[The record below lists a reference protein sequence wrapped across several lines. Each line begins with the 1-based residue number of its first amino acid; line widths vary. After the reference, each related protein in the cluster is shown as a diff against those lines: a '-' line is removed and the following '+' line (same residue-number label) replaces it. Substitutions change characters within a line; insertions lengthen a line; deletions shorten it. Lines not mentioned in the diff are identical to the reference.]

1 MKKASLIALIA
12 SLSVGAATAVVVP
25 VSISAAQ
32 KRRAEDESSQKSED
46 QDPSQEEATLSL
58 DKQSLSLKVGEDSTL
73 VATAAKG
80 TGSVSWSSNH
90 SDIAS
95 VDATGKVTAVA
106 EGSATI
112 TASYSGK
119 TATCTVTVVPEDA
132 KVVTSISLS
141 STSLTLDTVTKTSAT
156 LTPTVVADEGADT
169 TVTWASSNT
178 SVVTVSKASGT
189 KDEAITVTVVGKGTA
204 TITATAGSQT
214 ATCTV
219 TVQGIDD
226 LYYLSGVQEFEN
238 VAKFHNNAQNSE
250 GEFRGATSSILNV
263 GDDNAVQL
271 KPVLKVR
278 NMDTDEVVSQ
288 DVWEFDYK
296 YEAQEWN
303 GAEYGD
309 LTGEYFAFDAQAC
322 TFDFNETA
330 IGKQFKIT
338 VIPGGL
344 DEEDSADPENRV
356 SVELKVNNGYNVYS
370 AKELAYANDINFL
383 KDDRQGNDDV
393 VADINQA
400 WKDFRTANELSVD
413 YVAPAVFLQ
422 ADMKITKDVLPAEFF
437 FTEAESAGHPEWVG
451 KMKDATDVY
460 CHYATGGFEFNGNY
474 FHIDTSEL
482 PLCVDN
488 LHYDDNVSHST
499 LFKTVLREVSEA
511 SEYRDVHFKNCTY
524 YGNSPRGNNAADA
537 MGMIF
542 FKINNTFYTEWTD
555 ELSVVHEN
563 NLVIR
568 GIFENFNVTRAC
580 ISFFGEVGRN
590 ELVIKDCEVSEGYS
604 NGIYL
609 WNNGNVQFINSK
621 MANFGGP
628 VIITDGD
635 GNDDGRMNTY
645 KGFHITADDATIFDN
660 KVTGVEP
667 WFVNTLGGL
676 PASKMTDIKSLN
688 GIVQAVSGGTKTFVS
703 GANEEMNMI
712 IINYGEIPYLQFQKG
727 SGTNI
732 GIDLDSPYRAGVETY
747 LGYGAPSL
755 MSDNGCAGAWTGDWN
770 PMGTPM
776 AMGGDYVDII
786 HALPA
791 PGFVDDTLYLSI
803 VFGLE

>member
-1 MKKASLIALIA
+1 MKKFTKLLVLPLISMALTGCDFFDFFGKKNDEPA
-12 SLSVGAATAVVVP
+12 EEQKGGEEQKEA
-25 VSISAAQ
+25 SISLN
-32 KRRAEDESSQKSED
+32 K
-46 QDPSQEEATLSL
+46 TSL
-58 DKQSLSLKVGEDSTL
+58 ALKVGTEATL
-73 VATAAKG
+73 VATAADG
-80 TGSVSWSSNH
+80 EGSVTWSS
-90 SDIAS
+90 SAEAVAT
-95 VDATGKVTAVA
+95 VDANGKVVAVSV
-106 EGSATI
+106 GTATI

-119 TATCTVTVVPEDA
+119 TATCEVTVSPADA
-132 KVVTSISLS
+132 KIVTSVTI
-141 STSLTLDTVTKTSAT
+141 TPASLTLDTVSKTSAT
-156 LTPTVVADEGADT
+156 LTPTVEADEGADT

-178 SVVTVSKASGT
+178 NVVTVSKASGT

-214 ATCTV
+214 ANCAV

-226 LYYLSGVQEFEN
+226 LYYLSGVQENAN
-238 VAKFHNNAQNSE
+238 VGKFHTNALDSE
-250 GEFRGATSSILNV
+250 DEFRGATSNILNV
-263 GDDNAVQL
+263 GDDNPVQL

-278 NMDTDEVVSQ
+278 DEETDEVVSQ

-296 YEAQEWN
+296 YEALEWN
-303 GAEYGD
+303 GEAYGA
-309 LTGEYFAFDAQAC
+309 LSGEYFAFDAQAC
-322 TFDFNETA
+322 TFDFNEAA
-330 IGKQFKIT
+330 IKKQFKIT

-393 VADINQA
+393 IVDINQA
-400 WKDFRTANELSVD
+400 WKDFRTANGLSVD

-422 ADMKITKDVLPAEFF
+422 ADMKITKDVLPAGFF

-488 LHYDDNVSHST
+488 LHYDDNVSHAT
-499 LFKTVLREVSEA
+499 LFKTVLREVSEV

-524 YGNSPRGNNAADA
+524 YGNSPRGNNAEDA

-542 FKINNTFYTEWTD
+542 FKINNIFYTEWTD
-555 ELSVVHEN
+555 EMSVTHEN

-604 NGIYL
+604 NGMYL

-621 MANFGGP
+621 MTNFGGP

-635 GNDDGRMNTY
+635 CDDDGRMDTY

-667 WFVNTLGGL
+667 WFTNTMGGL
-676 PASKMTDIKSLN
+676 PATKITEIKALD
-688 GIVQAVSGGTKTFVS
+688 GLVQYNSGGTKSFVK
-703 GANEEMNMI
+703 GDNQEMNMI
-712 IINYGEIPYLQFQKG
+712 VINYGEIPYLEFKKG
-727 SGTNI
+727 DGATI
-732 GIDLDSPYRAGVETY
+732 GYDTDSALRPTIDGILA
-747 LGYGAPSL
+747 LGAPVL
-755 MSDNGCAGAWTGDWN
+755 NTDNG
-770 PMGTPM
+770 
-776 AMGGDYVDII
+776 AMGYYNPNVDLYELQPVIPGALGGEFLDVI
-786 HALPA
+786 YALPA
-791 PGFVDDTLYLSI
+791 EGFVNNTLNLSI
-803 VFGLE
+803 VFGL

>member
-1 MKKASLIALIA
+1 MKKFTKLLVLPLISMALTGCDFFEKKNDEPAEEQKGGEEQKEASI
-12 SLSVGAATAVVVP
+12 
-25 VSISAAQ
+25 
-32 KRRAEDESSQKSED
+32 
-46 QDPSQEEATLSL
+46 SL
-58 DKQSLSLKVGEDSTL
+58 DKTSLALKVGAEATL
-73 VATAAKG
+73 VATAADG
-80 TGSVSWSSNH
+80 EGSVTWASS
-90 SDIAS
+90 AEAVAT
-95 VDATGKVTAVA
+95 VDATGKVVAVS
-106 EGSATI
+106 EGTATI

-119 TATCTVTVVPEDA
+119 TATCTVTVSPEDA
-132 KVVTSISLS
+132 KIVTSVTI
-141 STSLTLDTVTKTSAT
+141 TPASLTLDTVSKTSAT
-156 LTPTVVADEGADT
+156 LTPTVEADEGADT

-178 SVVTVSKASGT
+178 NVVTVSKASGT

-214 ATCTV
+214 ANCAV

-226 LYYLSGVQEFEN
+226 LYYLSGVQENAN
-238 VAKFHNNAQNSE
+238 VGKFHTNALNSE
-250 GEFRGATSSILNV
+250 GEFRGATSNILNV

-296 YEAQEWN
+296 YEALEWDGEAY
-303 GAEYGD
+303 GA
-309 LTGEYFAFDAQAC
+309 LSGEYFAFDAQAC
-322 TFDFNETA
+322 TFDFNENS

-344 DEEDSADPENRV
+344 DEEESADPENRV

-383 KDDRQGNDDV
+383 QADRQGNDNII
-393 VADINQA
+393 ADINQA
-400 WKDFRTANELSVD
+400 WKDFRTANGLSVD

-422 ADMKITKDVLPAEFF
+422 ADMKINSEVLPSEFF
-437 FTEAESAGHPEWVG
+437 YSSSDPGVEPEWVG

-488 LHYDDNVSHST
+488 LHYDDNVSHAT

-524 YGNSPRGNNAADA
+524 YGNSPRGNKAADA

-555 ELSVVHEN
+555 AMSVKHDN

-635 GNDDGRMNTY
+635 CDDDGRMDTY
-645 KGFHITADDATIFDN
+645 KGFHITADDATVFDN
-660 KVTGVEP
+660 RVTGAEP
-667 WFVNTLGGL
+667 WFRNTLEGL
-676 PASKMTDIKSLN
+676 PSKQIDAIKALN
-688 GIVQAVSGGTKTFVS
+688 PIVQGYSGSTKTFVK
-703 GANEEMNMI
+703 GENQEMNMI
-712 IINYGEIPYLQFQKG
+712 IINYGEIPYLQFKKG
-727 SGTNI
+727 SGANI
-732 GIDLDSPYRAGVETY
+732 GIDTDSPLRPYVEGCLA
-747 LGYGAPSL
+747 LGSPTL
-755 MSDNGCAGAWTGDWN
+755 WSDNGENGAAGYLDEYYALNNYPGYE
-770 PMGTPM
+770 GYLV
-776 AMGGDYVDII
+776 GDYIDII
-786 HALPA
+786 HAIKI
-791 PGFVDDTLYLSI
+791 PGSKFPNETLMLSI
-803 VFGLE
+803 VFGLENM

>member
-1 MKKASLIALIA
+1 MKKSSLIALISA
-12 SLSVGAATAVVVP
+12 LSLGATTAVVVP
-25 VSISAAQ
+25 VSISAA
-32 KRRAEDESSQKSED
+32 KKKKASED
-46 QDPSQEEATLSL
+46 NTPSEPEPAPAEATISL
-58 DKQSLSLKVGEDSTL
+58 NKQSLTLKGGEESTL
-73 VATAAKG
+73 VATTANG
-80 TGSVSWSSNH
+80 EGVVSWLSSD
-90 SDIAS
+90 SS
-95 VDATGKVTAVA
+95 VATIDATGKVVAVA
-106 EGSATI
+106 KGTATI

-119 TATCTVTVVPEDA
+119 TATCTVTV
-132 KVVTSISLS
+132 K
-141 STSLTLDTVTKTSAT
+141 
-156 LTPTVVADEGADT
+156 
-169 TVTWASSNT
+169 
-178 SVVTVSKASGT
+178 
-189 KDEAITVTVVGKGTA
+189 
-204 TITATAGSQT
+204 
-214 ATCTV
+214 
-219 TVQGIDD
+219 GIDD
-226 LYYLSGVQEFEN
+226 LYYLSGVQEFAN
-238 VAKFHNNAQNSE
+238 VAKFHNNAKNEQ
-250 GEFRGATSSILNV
+250 GEFRGETSNILNV
-263 GDDNAVQL
+263 GDDNAVQF

-278 NMDTDEVVSQ
+278 DMDTDEVVSQ
-288 DVWEFDYK
+288 DIWDFDYQ

-303 GAEYGD
+303 GEAYGA
-309 LTGEYFAFDAQAC
+309 LTGEYFAFDAQVC
-322 TFDFNETA
+322 TFDFNEAA

-370 AKELAYANDINFL
+370 EKELAYANDINFL

-400 WKDFRTANELSVD
+400 WKNFRTANELSVD

-488 LHYDDNVSHST
+488 LHYDDNVSHAT

-524 YGNSPRGNNAADA
+524 YGNSPRGNNAEDA

-542 FKINNTFYTEWTD
+542 FKINNTFYTQWTD
-555 ELSVVHEN
+555 EMSVVHEN

-604 NGIYL
+604 NGMYL
-609 WNNGNVQFINSK
+609 WNNGNVEFINSK

-660 KVTGVEP
+660 KVTGAEP

-688 GIVQAVSGGTKTFVS
+688 GIVQGVSGGTKTFVS

-712 IINYGEIPYLQFQKG
+712 IINYGEIPYLQFQKAPG
-727 SGTNI
+727 QQI
-732 GIDLDSPYRAGVETY
+732 GIDTESAARAGVETY
-747 LGYGAPSL
+747 LGYGAPVFNT
-755 MSDNGCAGAWTGDWN
+755 DNGGLGAWTGSWQN
-770 PMGTPM
+770 M
-776 AMGGDYVDII
+776 AGSGLGGDYLDII
-786 HALPA
+786 YALQGV
-791 PGFVDDTLYLSI
+791 PGFPNNVLNLSI
-803 VFGLE
+803 VFGLSNIA

>member
-1 MKKASLIALIA
+1 MKKFTKLLVLPLISMALTGCDFFKKTNDEPA
-12 SLSVGAATAVVVP
+12 EEQKGGEEQKEAV
-25 VSISAAQ
+25 I
-32 KRRAEDESSQKSED
+32 
-46 QDPSQEEATLSL
+46 SL
-58 DKQSLSLKVGEDSTL
+58 DKTSLALKVGADATL
-73 VATAAKG
+73 VATAADG
-80 TGSVSWSSNH
+80 EGAVTWSS
-90 SDIAS
+90 SAEAVAT
-95 VDATGKVTAVA
+95 VDANGKVVAVSV
-106 EGSATI
+106 GTATI

-119 TATCTVTVVPEDA
+119 TANCEVVVSPEDA
-132 KVVTSISLS
+132 KIVTSVTI
-141 STSLTLDTVTKTSAT
+141 TPASLTLDTVSKTSAT
-156 LTPTVVADEGADT
+156 LTPTVEADEGADT
-169 TVTWASSNT
+169 TVTWASSDT
-178 SVVTVSKASGT
+178 SVVTVSKSSGT
-189 KDEAITVTVVGKGTA
+189 KDEAITVAVVGKGTA

-214 ATCTV
+214 ANCAV

-226 LYYLSGVQEFEN
+226 LYYLSGVQENAN
-238 VAKFHNNAQNSE
+238 VGKFHTNALDSE
-250 GEFRGATSSILNV
+250 DEFRGATSNILNV
-263 GDDNAVQL
+263 GDDNPVQL

-278 NMDTDEVVSQ
+278 DEETDEVVSQ

-296 YEAQEWN
+296 YEALEWN
-303 GAEYGD
+303 GEAYGA
-309 LTGEYFAFDAQAC
+309 LSGEYFAFDAQAC
-322 TFDFNETA
+322 TFDFNETS

-344 DEEDSADPENRV
+344 DEEDSADPEYRV

-370 AKELAYANDINFL
+370 AKELAFANDINFL

-400 WKDFRTANELSVD
+400 WKDFRTANGLSVD

-460 CHYATGGFEFNGNY
+460 CHYAMGGFEFNGNY

-524 YGNSPRGNNAADA
+524 YGNSPRGNNAEDA

-555 ELSVVHEN
+555 DMSVVHEN

-604 NGIYL
+604 NGMYL

-660 KVTGVEP
+660 KVTGSEP

-676 PASKMTDIKSLN
+676 PASKMTDIKSFN
-688 GIVQAVSGGTKTFVS
+688 GIVQGVSGGTKTFVS

-727 SGTNI
+727 TGTTI
-732 GIDLDSPYRAGVETY
+732 GIDTDSPYKAGVETY
-747 LGYGAPSL
+747 LGYGAPSV

-770 PMGTPM
+770 PYGEFMP
-776 AMGGDYVDII
+776 MGGDYVDII
-786 HALPA
+786 HALNA

-803 VFGLE
+803 VFGLENM